1 MFSICQISL
10 GPDQI
15 YLQQFG
21 EHHRTM
27 ASSSRLIAIE
37 GSAYTN
43 QTKESQKKKQQ
54 RKCEARHLNPS

>member
-1 MFSICQISL
+1 MFSVSQIL
-10 GPDQI
+10 GPAQI

-27 ASSSRLIAIE
+27 ASSARRIAIE

-43 QTKESQKKKQQ
+43 QIKESQKKKKNNENAK
-54 RKCEARHLNPS
+54 RDI